1 MRVLTGSAVLLAFA
15 FPAFAQNTSTAD
27 IAAGEKMYASSCA
40 RCHGRTGRGMASF
53 PPVEGKDADYLVN
66 RLEQYRAGENV
77 GPNSGL
83 MRPVAANLSDEDIA
97 NLSAFIA
104 ANFQ

>member
-1 MRVLTGSAVLLAFA
+1 MKILTGTAILLALA
-15 FPAFAQNTSTAD
+15 VPAFAQDSSAAD
-27 IAAGEKMYASSCA
+27 TAAGEKMYASSCA
-40 RCHGRTGRGMASF
+40 QCHGRTGRGMASF
-53 PPVEGKDADYLVN
+53 PSVEGQEEDYLAN
-66 RLEQYRAGENV
+66 RLEQYREGEDV

-83 MRPVAANLSDEDIA
+83 MKPVAAKLSDEDIA